1 MDTLRWILLIVGLLV
16 IAGVYV
22 WTRRQARRSGD
33 HLPVDLGHI
42 DDTPLDRRTGE
53 PHLSDVDPEV
63 FDQELAGL
71 GRIVA
76 EQAAPPESDVAVR
89 LDDQDRQTHPAPP
102 AAEEAAPEPAP
113 PREPPAV
120 PRPAPAPVEPVSADG
135 PAQAEPPDGSA
146 GAVAPRPPTKDE
158 KIVALF
164 VVAPRGQRFRGHA
177 VTRAL
182 NEAGL
187 QFGAMDIYHRYPRQE
202 NAAEPVFSVA
212 NLVDPGTL
220 DPAAMDDFVTPGLSL
235 FMRLPGPLAGVQALD
250 DLVAT
255 ARRLADNLDGELRDQ
270 TRSVLSRQT
279 IEALREEVVEF
290 ERRASIRQA

>member
-22 WTRRQARRSGD
+22 WTRRQARRNGD

-42 DDTPLDRRTGE
+42 EDTPLDRHGGE
-53 PHLSDVDPEV
+53 PHISDVDPDV

-89 LDDQDRQTHPAPP
+89 LDAQDRQTHTPPP
-102 AAEEAAPEPAP
+102 AAQARRPEPAAP
-113 PREPPAV
+113 PKAARSV
-120 PRPAPAPVEPVSADG
+120 PPAPA
-135 PAQAEPPDGSA
+135 AEPEESVRSAPAEEPAAPARDG
-146 GAVAPRPPTKDE
+146 APRPPTQDE

-164 VVAPRGQRFRGHA
+164 VVAPRGQRFRGPA

-182 NEAGL
+182 TDAGL
-187 QFGAMDIYHRYPRQE
+187 QFGAMDIYHRYPRQDS
-202 NAAEPVFSVA
+202 AAEPVFSVA

-235 FMRLPGPLAGVQALD
+235 FMRLPGPMAGVQALD